1 LKLERKDLV
10 KLVTKTLEEEGKADE
25 LLTDLAKLFLELAEQ
40 VGGEEEL
47 AEDRA

>member
-25 LLTDLAKLFLELAEQ
+25 LLTDLAKLFLEL
-40 VGGEEEL
+40 GRTSWWRRGT
-47 AEDRA
+47 R